1 MSDYGHDLMFGTFLT
16 PGSERPQDVVRLA
29 QLTERAGLDLVTVM
43 DHPYQPA
50 FLDTWT
56 LLSYLAARTERIRL
70 SGYVLN
76 LPSRPPAVLARSAA
90 SLDLLSSGRVELG
103 LGPGDT
109 FAADA
114 VAASGG
120 ARRSPAQAVT
130 ALGEAIDIIR
140 GIWDVSAPGPFRLD
154 SEHYQISGAQR
165 GPQPAHDISI
175 WVPAAGPRMRR
186 LAGAQ
191 ADGWI
196 TGGLWMTDVPREL
209 SDGNRAIDEAA
220 VAAGRDPRQVR
231 RLFDF
236 SGTFGPAGH
245 GFTTGPPQQWVQ
257 QLLPLAMEHGVS
269 VFILVGE
276 DPGAIGRCGREV
288 APAVREAVARERG
301 EETPKGTA
309 PAR

>member
-1 MSDYGHDLMFGTFLT
+1 MTDYGHDLMFGTFLT
-16 PGSERPQDVVRLA
+16 PGSQRPHDVVGLA
-29 QLTERAGLDLVTVM
+29 QLTEQAGLDLVTVM

-56 LLSYLAARTERIRL
+56 PLSYLAARTERVRL

-120 ARRSPAQAVT
+120 ARRAPAQAVG
-130 ALGEAIDIIR
+130 ALSEAIDIIR
-140 GIWDVSAPGPFRLD
+140 GIWNTSAPGLFRLD
-154 SEHYQISGAQR
+154 GEHYHISAAQR

-175 WVPAAGPRMRR
+175 WVPAGSPRMRR
-186 LAGAQ
+186 LAGRK

-196 TGGLWMTDVPREL
+196 SGGLWMTDVPGEL
-209 SDGNRAIDEAA
+209 ADGNRAIDEAA
-220 VAAGRDPRQVR
+220 AGAGRDPRQIR

-236 SGTFGPAGH
+236 SGTFGPAGR
-245 GFTTGPPQQWVQ
+245 GFTSGPPQQWVQ
-257 QLLPLAMEHGVS
+257 QLLPLAIEHGVS

-276 DPGAIGRCGREV
+276 DPRAIGQWGAEV
-288 APAVREAVARERG
+288 APALREAVARERG
-301 EETPKGTA
+301 NDAPTGAA